1 VRLLAEVPQWVGATL
16 GTPLRIVLLVL
27 AAFVTRFIVFRVID
41 RVAERIA
48 NGRIG
53 VNALDERL
61 HTTNAILSSSPLA
74 SARREQRARTMAS
87 VLKSVTSIVIFTVL
101 ALMITAMFYD
111 IGPLLAGAGILGV
124 ALGFGSQSLVKDF
137 LSGIFMVLED
147 QYGVG
152 DVIDVGPTSGTVE
165 AVSLRVTRLRDVEG
179 TVWYVR
185 NGEILRLGNKSQGW
199 ARAVL
204 DIPVGYDKDVA
215 RVQQVMLDVAGRL
228 TEDEQFGPLI
238 LEQPEVWGIE
248 AMTQDSV
255 VVRLAV
261 RTQPLQQWTVARELR
276 LRIKEA
282 FASEGVD
289 VPVPQQ
295 PVSVP
300 SGHPAG
306 EEHLASEH
314 RPSPEQETGG

>member
-1 VRLLAEVPQWVGATL
+1 VRLPAEVPQWVETAL
-16 GTPLRIVLLVL
+16 GTPLRIVLLVI
-27 AAFVTRFIVFRVID
+27 AAFVIRFIIFRVID

-61 HTTNAILSSSPLA
+61 PSANALLTSSPLT
-74 SARREQRARTMAS
+74 SARRRQRARTMAS
-87 VLKSVTSIVIFTVL
+87 VLKSVTTIVIATVVV
-101 ALMITAMFYD
+101 LMIAAMFYD
-111 IGPLLAGAGILGV
+111 IGPLLAGAGVLGV

-152 DVIDVGPTSGTVE
+152 DVIDVGPSSGTVE

-215 RVQQVMLDVAGRL
+215 RVQQVMLEVASQL
-228 TEDEQFGPLI
+228 KDDEKFGPLI

-276 LRIKEA
+276 RRIKEA
-282 FASEGVD
+282 FAAQGVD
-289 VPVPQQ
+289 VPLPQR

-300 SGHPAG
+300 SGHGSG
-306 EEHLASEH
+306 EENLSSEH

>member
-1 VRLLAEVPQWVGATL
+1 
-16 GTPLRIVLLVL
+16 
-27 AAFVTRFIVFRVID
+27 
-41 RVAERIA
+41 
-48 NGRIG
+48 
-53 VNALDERL
+53 
-61 HTTNAILSSSPLA
+61 
-74 SARREQRARTMAS
+74 
-87 VLKSVTSIVIFTVL
+87 
-101 ALMITAMFYD
+101 
-111 IGPLLAGAGILGV
+111 
-124 ALGFGSQSLVKDF
+124 
-137 LSGIFMVLED
+137 
-147 QYGVG
+147 VG
-152 DVIDVGPTSGTVE
+152 DVIDVGPSSGTVE

-215 RVQQVMLDVAGRL
+215 RVQQVMLEVASQL
-228 TEDEQFGPLI
+228 KDDEKFGPLI

-261 RTQPLQQWTVARELR
+261 RTQPLQQWTVARQLR
-276 LRIKEA
+276 RRIKEA
-282 FASEGVD
+282 FAAQGVD
-289 VPVPQQ
+289 VPLPQR

-300 SGHPAG
+300 SGDGSG
-306 EEHLASEH
+306 EENLSSEH

>member
-1 VRLLAEVPQWVGATL
+1 VRLAEVPQWVQTAL
-16 GTPLRIVLLVL
+16 GTPLRILLLVIG
-27 AAFVTRFIVFRVID
+27 AFVIRFILFRVID

-53 VNALDERL
+53 MQALDDRLSSANALL
-61 HTTNAILSSSPLA
+61 TSSPLT
-74 SARREQRARTMAS
+74 SARRQQRARTMAS
-87 VLKSVTSIVIFTVL
+87 VLKSVTTIVIATVVV
-101 ALMITAMFYD
+101 LMIAAMFYD
-111 IGPLLAGAGILGV
+111 IGPLLAGAGVLGV

-137 LSGIFMVLED
+137 ISGIFMVLED

-165 AVSLRVTRLRDVEG
+165 AVSLRVTRMRDVEG

-204 DIPVGYDKDVA
+204 DIPVGYDEDVA
-215 RVQQVMLDVAGRL
+215 RVQRVMLEVAAQL
-228 TEDEQFGPLI
+228 KDDEQFGPLV

-248 AMTQDSV
+248 AMTQDTV
-255 VVRLAV
+255 TVRLAV
-261 RTQPLQQWTVARELR
+261 RTQPLQQWAVARELR
-276 LRIKEA
+276 RRIKEA
-282 FASEGVD
+282 FAAQGVD
-289 VPVPQQ
+289 VPVPQR

-300 SGHPAG
+300 SGDGSG

-314 RPSPEQETGG
+314 RPSPEQETGA

>member
-1 VRLLAEVPQWVGATL
+1 VRLAEIPQWVETAL
-16 GTPLRIVLLVL
+16 GTPLRIVLLVVG
-27 AAFVTRFIVFRVID
+27 AFVIRFIVFRVID

-48 NGRIG
+48 NGRVG
-53 VNALDERL
+53 VHALDERL
-61 HTTNAILSSSPLA
+61 PSANALLTSSPLT
-74 SARREQRARTMAS
+74 SARRQQRARTMAS
-87 VLKSVTSIVIFTVL
+87 VLKSVTTIVIATIVI
-101 ALMITAMFYD
+101 LMIAAMFYD
-111 IGPLLAGAGILGV
+111 IGPLLAGAGVLGV

-152 DVIDVGPTSGTVE
+152 DVIDVGPSSGTVE

-204 DIPVGYDKDVA
+204 DIPVRYDEDVA
-215 RVQQVMLDVAGRL
+215 RVQQVMLDVARQL
-228 TEDEQFGPLI
+228 ADDEQFGPLV

-248 AMTQDSV
+248 AMTQDTV
-255 VVRLAV
+255 TVRLAV

-276 LRIKEA
+276 RRIKEA
-282 FASEGVD
+282 FAARGVD
-289 VPVPQQ
+289 VPVPQR
-295 PVSVP
+295 PVSVR
-300 SGHPAG
+300 SGDGSG

-314 RPSPEQETGG
+314 RPSPEQETGA